1 MASTVP
7 WGVISTLPNQNKS
20 KESKEK
26 GVSSAYSTEKMNI
39 LEIKDLHVSVKDKE
53 ILKGIDLVVKE
64 GEIHAIMGPNG
75 NGKSTLLQ
83 TIMGNPNYK
92 VEHGQILYDDIDITN
107 LSVDERAKL
116 GIFLGMQ
123 SPLEIEGVTTADF
136 LRNVLSNNNDKF
148 KLFDFIKQI
157 EKTTE
162 KLEMDKD
169 MIHRDLNLGFSG
181 GEKKKN
187 EILQMYMLKPSLV
200 ILDEIDSGLDVDSL
214 RIVGTNVTNYFKE
227 AKPGLLLITHYQRLL
242 DYIKPDFVHVIIDG
256 KIVKTGD
263 FSLVKEIEEK
273 GYDVIKKNN
282 KTGTGVIEEFN
293 SNE

>member
-1 MASTVP
+1 MH
-7 WGVISTLPNQNKS
+7 K
-20 KESKEK
+20 
-26 GVSSAYSTEKMNI
+26 
-39 LEIKDLHVSVKDKE
+39 LEIKNLYVSIDNNL
-53 ILKGIDLVVKE
+53 ILKDFSLTINS
-64 GEIHAIMGPNG
+64 GEIHVIMGPNG
-75 NGKSTLLQ
+75 TGKSTLSKV
-83 TIMGNPNYK
+83 IMGNPNYK

-169 MIHRDLNLGFSG
+169 MIHRDLNFGFSG

-214 RIVGTNVTNYFKE
+214 RIVGTNVTNYFNE

-256 KIVKTGD
+256 KIIKTGD

-282 KTGTGVIEEFN
+282 KTGTGVVEEFN